1 MRDIDDLISGLI
13 RAANDPA
20 RMAPEDHSGL
30 LYQAILAITDLRRQA
45 GFPPTGTSRDGII
58 QLRAVA
64 GQQEDI
70 DPSERAAAQLEAADM
85 ITTLR
90 VVIKSGVSTRI
101 FEHGAAD

>member
-45 GFPPTGTSRDGII
+45 GIPPTERLAMASSSCGLSRDNRKILI
-58 QLRAVA
+58 HPSVLR
-64 GQQEDI
+64 
-70 DPSERAAAQLEAADM
+70 PSWKRP
-85 ITTLR
+85 T
-90 VVIKSGVSTRI
+90 
-101 FEHGAAD
+101 